1 MVKLF
6 FCDGS
11 KISLKQDDV
20 LYGSSSSGPTINKLA
35 INECLTSYVVSDVTH
50 FLEDSLSFIVKSN
63 ANRTYLSS
71 KVVKIST
78 H

>member
-11 KISLKQDDV
+11 IISLKRDDV
-20 LYGSSSSGPTINKLA
+20 LYGSSASGPAINKLT
-35 INECLTSYVVSDVTH
+35 INECPPADVVSDVTH
-50 FLEDSLSFIVKSN
+50 FLKDSLSFIVKSN

-71 KVVKIST
+71 KVVKISIR
-78 H
+78 